1 MFRGQYPRTGSRSKA
16 VQGSIPKDRKK
27 IVTETKVSGFALVIG
42 RGANKCKSHVVQVGE
57 KSR

>member
-16 VQGSIPKDRKK
+16 VQGSLPKDRKK
-27 IVTETKVSGFALVIG
+27 IVTETKALVFALVIG
-42 RGANKCKSHVVQVGE
+42 RGADKCKSHVVQVVE